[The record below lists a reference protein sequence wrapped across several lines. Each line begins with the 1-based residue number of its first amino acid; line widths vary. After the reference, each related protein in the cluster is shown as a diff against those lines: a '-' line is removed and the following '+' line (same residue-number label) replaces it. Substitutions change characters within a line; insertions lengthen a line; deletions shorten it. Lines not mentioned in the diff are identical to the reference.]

1 MQLLPQARRRCGCSR
16 SEWGGSCSGNLR
28 TGRDSFPSAHL
39 YSFRDTGLGRN
50 TCPGLF
56 PLTVADLDLPVD
68 AQTDRVCQLKLQSR
82 QRGRSVHVR
91 VDEHDAEGAEMF
103 VSFPDDATMDV
114 ESNQAEI
121 AAAVTRAREMLANW
135 R

>member
-1 MQLLPQARRRCGCSR
+1 
-16 SEWGGSCSGNLR
+16 
-28 TGRDSFPSAHL
+28 
-39 YSFRDTGLGRN
+39 
-50 TCPGLF
+50 
-56 PLTVADLDLPVD
+56 
-68 AQTDRVCQLKLQSR
+68 
-82 QRGRSVHVR
+82 